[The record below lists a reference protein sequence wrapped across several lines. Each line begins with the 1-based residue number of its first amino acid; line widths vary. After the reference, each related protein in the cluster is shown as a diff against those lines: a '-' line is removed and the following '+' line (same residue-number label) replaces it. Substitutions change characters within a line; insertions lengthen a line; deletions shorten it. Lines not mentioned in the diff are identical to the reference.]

1 MNKLE
6 KNELE
11 ELQAGIHKIN
21 NLQLQIGGLE
31 AQKHELLHAITEA
44 SKEFQSKQSELQ
56 DKYGKVDIDISTGEI
71 KERDES
77 IKED

>member
-1 MNKLE
+1 MSKLE

-11 ELQAGIHKIN
+11 ELQSGIRKIN

-31 AQKHELLHAITEA
+31 AQKHELLHTITEA
-44 SKEFQSKQSELQ
+44 SREFQHKQSELQ
-56 DKYGKVDIDISTGEI
+56 DKYGMVDIDISTGEI
-71 KERDES
+71 KERDGS